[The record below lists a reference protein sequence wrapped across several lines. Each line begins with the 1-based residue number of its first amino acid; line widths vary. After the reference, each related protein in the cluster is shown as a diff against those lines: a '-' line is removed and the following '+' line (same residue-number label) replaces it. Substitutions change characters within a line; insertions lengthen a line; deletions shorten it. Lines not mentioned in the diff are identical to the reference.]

1 MSEPVNPTAA
11 ARPRPGSVTI
21 SSYLLY
27 AAAVLLA
34 VVAITGLST
43 IGTVSEVYG
52 DAYAGSSVEG
62 AEDFIVGVSAFV
74 AVVQL
79 LFAVGYVVLALLNN
93 QGRNGARIATWVVA
107 GLGVCC
113 TGVGLGGTAAGGMN
127 TSSTG
132 DMPDPK
138 VIQERL
144 EDALPPWTGPLS
156 LVCSILVFVLLL
168 AVIVLLALPA
178 SNAFFRKQP
187 AGFEPPVPGAAYP
200 GQVASSGGEPAYPA
214 YPQQSS
220 GTDPAYP
227 GQTPPSGTDPSN
239 PPGPSSN
246 PPGTDPN
253 NPSGT
258 DPRNP
263 SGPPSSPPTS

>member
-1 MSEPVNPTAA
+1 MSEPVNPAVA

-34 VVAITGLST
+34 VVAITGLAT
-43 IGTVSEVYG
+43 LGTVADVYG

-62 AEDFIVGVSAFV
+62 AEDFIVGFSAFV
-74 AVVQL
+74 GVVQL
-79 LFAVGYVVLALLNN
+79 LFAVAYVVLAMLNN
-93 QGRNGARIATWVVA
+93 QGRNAARITTWVVA

-113 TGVGLGGTAAGGMN
+113 TGIGLGGSAAGGMN

-138 VIQERL
+138 VVQEQL
-144 EDALPPWTGPLS
+144 EAALPSWTGPLT
-156 LVCSILVFVLLL
+156 LVCSILVFLLLL

-187 AGFEPPVPGAAYP
+187 AGSEPPVPGAAYP
-200 GQVASSGGEPAYPA
+200 GQAGPGGDPSYPA
-214 YPQQSS
+214 YPGQSPS
-220 GTDPAYP
+220 PGADPAYPAYP

-239 PPGPSSN
+239 PPSN
-246 PPGTDPN
+246 PPGPPS
-253 NPSGT
+253 NP
-258 DPRNP
+258 P
-263 SGPPSSPPTS
+263 GPPSNPPSNPPTS